1 MRKILIAKA
10 ALCCGAVIAG
20 IAISNMPKATSA
32 TLSTE
37 TGLAGISVTLDKYCE
52 ATVEKKDTVTIGDVI
67 VPSGSITTAEHLN
80 DVTENEKTSEENQPT
95 ESKYANTGISI
106 AEEYVNIRKGTST
119 ESEIVG
125 KLYRGSAAN
134 IIEKKGEWV
143 KIESGK
149 CKGYI
154 NAQYLA
160 IGYSAEQLEDQFATK
175 YATVNTETL
184 RVRKKKSTEADCVTL
199 VPQGETYE
207 ILKDSDEW
215 VKVAIDE
222 DTKGYV
228 SKDYVEIKAEFEKAV
243 SIEEE
248 QEALRKEEEARRL
261 EEEAAR
267 QLEAEQQAQTAVQQE
282 TVVTK
287 SPVSDQTTVK
297 STNNSVAKPTAK
309 PTVKPTSKPTEKPVS
324 ETKEDT
330 SSSQSSTGSAKGS
343 NIADYALTFVGR
355 CPYVYGGTSLTSGV
369 DCSGFTMRVF
379 EKFGISLPRTSREQA
394 RVGSSVSSLSQA
406 RVGDLICYADSS
418 GVVGHVAIYI
428 GGGRVVHASTKK
440 TGIKTSVANYRSIYT
455 IRRVL
460 K

>member
-1 MRKILIAKA
+1 MRKVLIAKA
-10 ALCCGAVIAG
+10 TLCVGAVVAG
-20 IAISNMPKATSA
+20 IVITNMPKVTSA

-52 ATVEKKDTVTIGDVI
+52 VTVEKQTDDTITIGDVI
-67 VPSGSITTAEHLN
+67 VPSASIKTAEQLN
-80 DVTENEKTSEENQPT
+80 DVEENDNS
-95 ESKYANTGISI
+95 EVKSKYDNTGISV
-106 AEEYVNIRKGTST
+106 AEEYVNIRKGAST
-119 ESEIVG
+119 ESEVVG
-125 KLYRGSAAN
+125 KLYRGSAAT
-134 IIEKKGEWV
+134 ITEKKGEWV

-175 YATVNTETL
+175 YATVDTETL
-184 RVRKKKSTEADCVTL
+184 RVRKKKSVNAECVTL

-207 ILKDSDEW
+207 VLNDSNGW

-228 SKDYVEIKAEFEKAV
+228 SKDYVEIKAEFKKAI
-243 SIEEE
+243 STEEE
-248 QEALRKEEEARRL
+248 QEMLQKEEEARRL
-261 EEEAAR
+261 EELAR
-267 QLEAEQQAQTAVQQE
+267 QSEEEQKAVATQ
-282 TVVTK
+282 V
-287 SPVSDQTTVK
+287 PVSNQTSVN
-297 STNNSVAKPTAK
+297 STNTNV
-309 PTVKPTSKPTEKPVS
+309 VKPTEKPTQVP
-324 ETKEDT
+324 TKRPTQDPTKKPISQPQEDT
-330 SSSQSSTGSAKGS
+330 SDNQSNVGSAKGS

-369 DCSGFTMRVF
+369 DCSGFTMRIY
-379 EKFGISLPRTSREQA
+379 EKFGVSLPRTSGEQA
-394 RVGSSVSSLSQA
+394 RVGSRVSSLSQA
-406 RVGDLICYADSS
+406 RVGDLIFYADSS
-418 GVVGHVAIYI
+418 GAVGHVAIYI

-440 TGIKTSVANYRSIYT
+440 TGIKTSVANYRTIYA